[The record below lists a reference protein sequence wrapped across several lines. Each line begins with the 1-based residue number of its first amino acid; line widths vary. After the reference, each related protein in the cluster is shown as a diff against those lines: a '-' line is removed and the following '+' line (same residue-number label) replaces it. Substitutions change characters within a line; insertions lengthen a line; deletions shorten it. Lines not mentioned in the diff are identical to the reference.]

1 VSAIEGFAVSAN
13 MLIIGGVGGFFVG
26 FLLKRTVKIL
36 LIGLGIIA
44 FLLASLAFVGSIN
57 VNYDGLAVGIG
68 NLFNAQQISM
78 MLQAFASYLPML
90 AGFAVGFLLGIGRQ

>member
-1 VSAIEGFAVSAN
+1 MSAIEGFAVLAN
-13 MLIIGGVGGFFVG
+13 MLIIGGLGGYFVG

-44 FLLASLAFVGSIN
+44 FLLASLAFIGTIN
-57 VNYDGLAVGIG
+57 VNYEGLAVGVA

-78 MLQAFASYLPML
+78 ILEAFASYLPML
-90 AGFAVGFLLGIGRQ
+90 AGFALGFLLGIGRQ